1 MRHAARVADGVA
13 RFEPVVLV
21 ADPQLQAAFEDDQAL
36 LVRLVRVGIG
46 TGAATGLDGMPL
58 ERDRVLV
65 GAVGV
70 SGGSAEEDQR
80 AVDAAVRAFE
90 SG

>member
-1 MRHAARVADGVA
+1 
-13 RFEPVVLV
+13 
-21 ADPQLQAAFEDDQAL
+21 
-36 LVRLVRVGIG
+36 
-46 TGAATGLDGMPL
+46 MPL
-58 ERDRVLV
+58 ERDGILV

-80 AVDAAVRAFE
+80 AADAAAVEAAR